1 VIPRQRKASRR
12 AVRCDRAASRRRNRV
27 ERLITRLTQ
36 TRAIATR
43 DDKLAG
49 RYHALRTLAAIL
61 LWG

>member
-1 VIPRQRKASRR
+1 
-12 AVRCDRAASRRRNRV
+12 
-27 ERLITRLTQ
+27 LITRLTQ